1 MRAGAMLLVSALFCL
16 LMPASA
22 FAALE
27 VDSLKA
33 TAQVE
38 TDGALRIVEQRTFLF
53 DEERSIILLPLSAMQ
68 ADSRVT
74 VSSIRYAHATA
85 QGGID
90 GDWTTLSECAFS
102 PDMREAY
109 ESTAGISAKVS
120 ALEAKA
126 GNGSETASFS
136 GLPRSDSFAVD
147 ERERGL
153 YLFFAPTSG
162 RVVFDYDFTITNDIR
177 AFDDVAE
184 LYWDYVP
191 SDDTTRV
198 TSVNVAVRLPL
209 PEGMEAVV
217 GQNVHAWGHGASGSV
232 DVKADGTVVYRA
244 PEVRPGQYAQAHVLF
259 PVSWVTNL
267 PLKVRHAHSGTRLD
281 DARAEEEAWTD
292 TWSAWLTNSLSVDLV
307 FVGVGIAA
315 IVAAGVLYLLF
326 GREPKPHQDSSAAPD
341 ESFEAYEAPVVGRL
355 LRGGHGSTVDL
366 VACLMQLA
374 SRGALQIDVVEGEGA
389 PLGPLGRGYE
399 DVRIKAGT
407 KAKDLIRSRLDQ
419 ELFRLLFDRWGEGY
433 MSVTLADIQ
442 RAAQADVP
450 RYRQELHD
458 WSEVLAQSVREV
470 GFFDRQSARVQKGV
484 MIAGCILCA
493 GTLFFGVWGGSFI
506 RGTAL
511 LAAGLTCLVIGNYL
525 RRRTSRGVQV
535 EASARAWLDK
545 VEGEGQSLTEAMAPY
560 LLELG
565 YQGPVPYVPQSSPRA
580 FASFWL
586 DPRIGRGGK
595 PSPSFAVQLARKLD
609 EWG

>member
-1 MRAGAMLLVSALFCL
+1 MLLVSALFCL

-74 VSSIRYAHATA
+74 VSSIRYAHATV

-102 PDMREAY
+102 PNMREAY

-126 GNGSETASFS
+126 GNGSEAALFS
-136 GLPRSDSFAVD
+136 GLPKSDSFAVD

-153 YLFFAPTSG
+153 YLFFTPTSG

-198 TSVNVAVRLPL
+198 TSVNVTVRLPL
-209 PEGMEAVV
+209 PEGMEAVA

-259 PVSWVTNL
+259 PVSWE
-267 PLKVRHAHSGTRLD
+267 RF
-281 DARAEEEAWTD
+281 WM
-292 TWSAWLTNSLSVDLV
+292 
-307 FVGVGIAA
+307 
-315 IVAAGVLYLLF
+315 
-326 GREPKPHQDSSAAPD
+326 
-341 ESFEAYEAPVVGRL
+341 
-355 LRGGHGSTVDL
+355 
-366 VACLMQLA
+366 MQ
-374 SRGALQIDVVEGEGA
+374 G
-389 PLGPLGRGYE
+389 
-399 DVRIKAGT
+399 
-407 KAKDLIRSRLDQ
+407 
-419 ELFRLLFDRWGEGY
+419 
-433 MSVTLADIQ
+433 
-442 RAAQADVP
+442 
-450 RYRQELHD
+450 
-458 WSEVLAQSVREV
+458 
-470 GFFDRQSARVQKGV
+470 
-484 MIAGCILCA
+484 
-493 GTLFFGVWGGSFI
+493 
-506 RGTAL
+506 
-511 LAAGLTCLVIGNYL
+511 L
-525 RRRTSRGVQV
+525 RRRRGPIPG
-535 EASARAWLDK
+535 LP
-545 VEGEGQSLTEAMAPY
+545 G
-560 LLELG
+560 
-565 YQGPVPYVPQSSPRA
+565 
-580 FASFWL
+580 
-586 DPRIGRGGK
+586 
-595 PSPSFAVQLARKLD
+595 
-609 EWG
+609 